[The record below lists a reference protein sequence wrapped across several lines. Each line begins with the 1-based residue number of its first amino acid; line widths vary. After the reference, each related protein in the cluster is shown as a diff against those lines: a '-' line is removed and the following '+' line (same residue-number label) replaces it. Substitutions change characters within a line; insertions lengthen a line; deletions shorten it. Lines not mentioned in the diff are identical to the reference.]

1 MKIQAAVTRAPAMP
15 MSLEI
20 LELAEPR
27 DDEIL
32 VRLVATGVCHTD
44 MAMRDQMFPVPQPI
58 VLGHEGAGIVEKVGG
73 GVSEVVPGDHVV
85 MSYNSC
91 GHCPSCR
98 DDEASYC
105 HDFFG
110 HNFAGVRADG
120 TSALSKGKE
129 RIHGNFFGQSSFA
142 SYALCHPR
150 NVVKVRKDVPLE
162 ILGPLACGV
171 QTGAGAV
178 INALKVG
185 VGDSIAVFG
194 AGSVGLSA
202 VMAARVVGATT
213 IVAVDVN
220 KDRLRLARKLGATHV
235 VNGAKRDV
243 AAQVVGITGGGATFT
258 FDTTGLPN
266 VVRTA
271 VDSLA
276 PRGTCGIVGASPLG
290 TEVTLDLMFMM
301 ASGRKFRGIVEGDA
315 TPQVFIP
322 ILIDLYTQ
330 GRFPFDKL
338 VTFYPLERIN
348 DAIHDSETGKVVKPI
363 LRMAATGAG
372 AASQKSGKKKKLSA
386 RQPPSLAEVR
396 K

>member
-1 MKIQAAVTRAPAMP
+1 MSHQMGLPAPAQT
-15 MSLEI
+15 SESTSNV
-20 LELAEPR
+20 EEAE
-27 DDEIL
+27 
-32 VRLVATGVCHTD
+32 
-44 MAMRDQMFPVPQPI
+44 
-58 VLGHEGAGIVEKVGG
+58 
-73 GVSEVVPGDHVV
+73 
-85 MSYNSC
+85 
-91 GHCPSCR
+91 
-98 DDEASYC
+98 
-105 HDFFG
+105 FFG
-110 HNFAGVRADG
+110 YNFAGVRADG

-129 RIHGNFFGQSSFA
+129 QIHGNFFGQSSFA

-162 ILGPLACGV
+162 VLGPLACGV

-220 KDRLRLARKLGATHV
+220 KDRLRLATKLGATHV
-235 VNGAKRDV
+235 VNGAERDV
-243 AAQVVGITGGGATFT
+243 AAQVIDITGGGATFT
-258 FDTTGLPN
+258 FDTTGLAN

-276 PRGTCGIVGASPLG
+276 PRGTCGIVGASPIG

-330 GRFPFDKL
+330 GRFPFDML
-338 VTFYPLERIN
+338 VTFYPFERIN

-372 AASQKSGKKKKLSA
+372 AASQESGKKLSA
-386 RQPPSLAEVR
+386 RDPALGVGRRHLQILRPSFAEVR
-396 K
+396 KWRSMIKHFLLWHGMLAWQR

>member
-1 MKIQAAVTRAPAMP
+1 
-15 MSLEI
+15 
-20 LELAEPR
+20 
-27 DDEIL
+27 
-32 VRLVATGVCHTD
+32 

-338 VTFYPLERIN
+338 MTFYPLERIN

>member
-1 MKIQAAVTRAPAMP
+1 MKIRAAVTRAPAAP
-15 MSLEI
+15 MSLET
-20 LELAEPR
+20 LDLAEPR

-44 MAMRDQMFPVPQPI
+44 IAMRDQAFPVPQPI
-58 VLGHEGAGIVEKVGG
+58 VLGHEGAGIVEKVGRS
-73 GVSEVVPGDHVV
+73 VSEVTPGDHVV

-105 HDFFG
+105 HEFFG
-110 HNFAGVRADG
+110 YNFAGARPDG
-120 TSALSKGKE
+120 SSPLSKGKE
-129 RIHGNFFGQSSFA
+129 HIHGNFFGQSSFA
-142 SYALCHPR
+142 SHALCHPR

-162 ILGPLACGV
+162 LLGPLACGV

-185 VGDSIAVFG
+185 AGDSIAVFG

-202 VMAARVVGATT
+202 VMAAKVVGATA
-213 IVAVDVN
+213 IIAVDIN
-220 KDRLRLARKLGATHV
+220 KDRLGLAKKLGATHI
-235 VNGAKRDV
+235 VNGSKGDV
-243 AAQVVGITGGGATFT
+243 AAQVVEITGGGAAFT
-258 FDTTGLPN
+258 FDSTGLPK

-301 ASGRKFRGIVEGDA
+301 TAGRKFRGIVEGDA

-322 ILIDLYTQ
+322 VLIDLYTQ

-348 DAIHDSETGKVVKPI
+348 DAIHDSETGKVIKPI
-363 LRMAATGAG
+363 VRMTTTGAG
-372 AASQKSGKKKKLSA
+372 ATPRKSGKKLSA
-386 RQPPSLAEVR
+386 RASG
-396 K
+396 

>member
-58 VLGHEGAGIVEKVGG
+58 VLGHEGAGIVEKVGC

-91 GHCPSCR
+91 GHCPSCL

-105 HDFFG
+105 YDFFG

-185 VGDSIAVFG
+185 VGNSIAVFG

-220 KDRLRLARKLGATHV
+220 KDRLRLATKLGATHV
-235 VNGAKRDV
+235 VNGADDV
-243 AAQVVGITGGGATFT
+243 AAQVIDITGGGATFT
-258 FDTTGLPN
+258 FDTTGLAN

-276 PRGTCGIVGASPLG
+276 PRGTCGIVGASPIG
-290 TEVTLDLMFMM
+290 TEATLDLMFMM

-330 GRFPFDKL
+330 GRFPLDML
-338 VTFYPLERIN
+338 VTFYPFERIN

-363 LRMAATGAG
+363 LRMTATGAG
-372 AASQKSGKKKKLSA
+372 AASQESGKKLSA
-386 RQPPSLAEVR
+386 RDSGRVSR